1 MVGGLRSHGPD
12 ARVVLHPDAVSYRV
26 EPDGTRVYDK
36 GHRYKPLEDSER
48 VYARRKP
55 VDADERGAV
64 RFAGNWYY
72 PLEVLPEEA
81 RVLPWTRPDE
91 EAIGHQLGCLCFMC
105 RTVPRVRAKKRA
117 RVRHG

>member
-1 MVGGLRSHGPD
+1 MT
-12 ARVVLHPDAVSYRV
+12 YTV
-26 EPDGTRVYDK
+26 EPDGTRVYAK
-36 GHRYKPLEDSER
+36 GHRYRPLEDSER

-55 VDADERGAV
+55 VDAEERGAV

-72 PLEVLPEEA
+72 PLQVLPEEA
-81 RVLPWTRPDE
+81 RPALPWTRPDE

>member
-1 MVGGLRSHGPD
+1 MP
-12 ARVVLHPDAVSYRV
+12 YRT
-26 EPDGTRVYDK
+26 EPDGTRVYAK
-36 GHRYKPLEDSER
+36 GWRYRPLEDSER

-91 EAIGHQLGCLCFMC
+91 EAATHPLGCMCLMC
-105 RTVPRVRAKKRA
+105 RTVPRVRRLKRA

>member
-1 MVGGLRSHGPD
+1 VT
-12 ARVVLHPDAVSYRV
+12 YTV
-26 EPDGTRVYDK
+26 EPDGTRVYAK
-36 GHRYKPLEDSER
+36 GHRYRPLSDSER

-55 VDADERGAV
+55 VDAEERGAV

-81 RVLPWTRPDE
+81 RPSLPWTRPDE

-105 RTVPRVRAKKRA
+105 RTVPRVRHKKRA

>member
-1 MVGGLRSHGPD
+1 MTYEYRRG
-12 ARVVLHPDAVSYRV
+12 YRV
-26 EPDGTRVYDK
+26 EPDGTRVYAK
-36 GHRYKPLEDSER
+36 GHRYRPKPDSER

-91 EAIGHQLGCLCFMC
+91 EAAGHQLGCGCFMC
-105 RTVPRVRAKKRA
+105 RTVPRVRRLKRA